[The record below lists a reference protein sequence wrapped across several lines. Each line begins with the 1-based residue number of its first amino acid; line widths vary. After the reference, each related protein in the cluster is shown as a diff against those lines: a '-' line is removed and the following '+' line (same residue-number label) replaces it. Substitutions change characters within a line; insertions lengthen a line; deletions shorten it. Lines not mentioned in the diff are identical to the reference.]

1 MVPDHDVPKVETP
14 FIISFPP
21 KYTARSPFG
30 RATRP
35 MLAFNMETREIVFL
49 KNYWRADM
57 DGMEKEGDI
66 YALLESKDVP
76 NIAPF
81 GKGNDVCDQTTLIH
95 TLRNEE
101 WACWSRVMVLLRL
114 YRMSLNVVARH
125 LTSFNSLWEFVSA
138 IADAMTGK
146 TSFTDSDRRTNF
158 SPPQHINMPISTL
171 MSFIVTSARVIS

>member
-1 MVPDHDVPKVETP
+1 MVPARDDPKVETP

-49 KNYWRADM
+49 KDYWRANV

-66 YALLESKDVP
+66 YALLESKRVP

-81 GKGNDVCDQTTLIH
+81 GKRNDVRDHTTLTH

-101 WACWSRVMVLLRL
+101 WACCSRVMVPLSQ
-114 YRMSLNVVARH
+114 YRMSLDVVARH
-125 LTSFNSLWEFVSA
+125 LVLFKSSKEFVSA
-138 IADAMTGK
+138 TADAMEGK
-146 TSFTDSDRRTNF
+146 ISFADYDHITNF
-158 SPPQHINMPISTL
+158 SSPQHINMPISTP
-171 MSFIVTSARVIS
+171 MSFITISVRVTS